1 MLKKIVVGVVVL
13 IAIAAGIAWYLFS
26 NLDSMVKAAIETYGT
41 AAAQA
46 DVRVD
51 KVSIT
56 IASGSATISG
66 LSVANPRGFSDQ
78 HALELGSITATID
91 ASSITGTGPI
101 VIKQVDV
108 ERPQV
113 TYEVDNSGASNLA
126 TIQKNATSYAGG
138 RTPSGAAPANSQPRR
153 KLVIDDL
160 IIRQGRVGISAS
172 LLKGKSLTAPLPEIH
187 MTNIGK
193 SSGGATPGQ
202 VAGQV
207 LAAIS
212 GAAAKVGSGELAK
225 SMGASVSSA
234 GSSVSGASQGVGS
247 QIKGLF
253 GK

>member
-1 MLKKIVVGVVVL
+1 MLKKIIVGVVVL
-13 IAIAAGIAWYLFS
+13 IAIAGGVAWYLFS
-26 NLDSMVKAAIETYGT
+26 NLDSIVKAAIETYGT

-46 DVRVD
+46 NVRVD

-66 LSVANPRGFSDQ
+66 LTVANPKGFSNL
-78 HALELGSITATID
+78 HALDLGSVTAALDT
-91 ASSITGTGPI
+91 SSITGSSPV
-101 VIKQVDV
+101 VIKEVDV

-113 TYEVDNSGASNLA
+113 TYEVDNSGTSNLA
-126 TIQKNATSYAGG
+126 TIQKNAASYAGG
-138 RTPSGAAPANSQPRR
+138 ASGGTQASGQSGR

-160 IIRQGRVGISAS
+160 VIRQGQVSVSATA
-172 LLKGKSLTAPLPEIH
+172 LKGKSLTAPLPEIH
-187 MTNIGK
+187 LTNIGK

-212 GAAAKVGSGELAK
+212 GAAAKVGSRELAK
-225 SMGASVSSA
+225 SVGAAVSNA
-234 GSSVSGASQGVGS
+234 GSAASGGAQGVGG